1 MHRYGRSMPTKTST
15 KRVKAATPWGDAT
28 VVDEVTLQQRA
39 GERRFSSIVQL
50 LEDARGERLVRFAY
64 ATEGTAR
71 RGPVTLRV
79 RDLAKLH
86 EALRNHPEL
95 AETLVYGGL

>member
-1 MHRYGRSMPTKTST
+1 MATKTST
-15 KRVKAATPWGDAT
+15 AKASRKRAKAATPWGEAT
-28 VVDEVTLQQRA
+28 IVDEVAVHQRA
-39 GERRFSSIVQL
+39 GDRRFSSLVQL

-86 EALRNHPEL
+86 HALRNHPEL
-95 AETLVYGGL
+95 AETLVHGGL